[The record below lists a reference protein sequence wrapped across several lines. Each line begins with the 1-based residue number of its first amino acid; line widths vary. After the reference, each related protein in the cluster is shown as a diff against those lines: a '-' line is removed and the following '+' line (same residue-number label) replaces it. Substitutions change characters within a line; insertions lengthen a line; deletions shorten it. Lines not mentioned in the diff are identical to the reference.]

1 MIETQ
6 QIIKKSPKKGI
17 RETDVNLILEI
28 SRGIQE
34 NLKAEYITLLIQ
46 NNALSDRSVKTLL
59 KKSIKSK
66 ANHSDKI
73 KIMEQLLMYYISN
86 LGSYQ

>member
-1 MIETQ
+1 METQ

-34 NLKAEYITLLIQ
+34 NLKAEYITSLIQ

>member
-1 MIETQ
+1 METQ

-34 NLKAEYITLLIQ
+34 NSKAEYITSLIQ

-73 KIMEQLLMYYISN
+73 KIIEQLLMYYFSN

>member
-1 MIETQ
+1 METQ

-34 NLKAEYITLLIQ
+34 NLKAEYITSLIQ

-73 KIMEQLLMYYISN
+73 KIIEQLLMYYISN

>member
-1 MIETQ
+1 MMETQ

-34 NLKAEYITLLIQ
+34 NLKAEYITSLIQ

-73 KIMEQLLMYYISN
+73 KIIEQLLMYYISN

>member
-1 MIETQ
+1 MMETQ

-34 NLKAEYITLLIQ
+34 NLKAEYITSLIQ

>member
-1 MIETQ
+1 METQ

-73 KIMEQLLMYYISN
+73 KIIEQLLMYYISN

>member
-1 MIETQ
+1 METQ
-6 QIIKKSPKKGI
+6 QIIKKSPNKGI

-34 NLKAEYITLLIQ
+34 NLKAEYITSLIQ

-73 KIMEQLLMYYISN
+73 KIIEQLLMYYISN